1 MKSRTKKILN
11 FVLIFG
17 TLALVLLVGINGQE
31 MTGAVDA
38 LKAIAPVWIVLCVG
52 AYLLH
57 LCLDASTIWHY
68 LRCQGYKV
76 SFRYALFNSIIGMY
90 YSNVTPGA
98 TGGQPMQVY
107 YLKKKGVPIG
117 IGTSALTVKFFC
129 FQFMLAVLSTVLW
142 IAYGDYI
149 AVQTGSSIWILIVG
163 YTYNLITVSFVLM
176 MAVNKN
182 LVRFFIKLFIRI
194 GTKLHICKN
203 PEATLVKW
211 EDILSTFHESVM
223 SMRTHPKDFFIQLV
237 LGGAILLA
245 QMLPIFLVYCAFELN
260 GSNYLEL
267 TTLGIM
273 LYVSAA
279 YTPLPGASGA
289 QEGVFAIYFS
299 KVFPDGI
306 RLMALLL
313 WRFFTYYISILVGA
327 VTTVVHGFR
336 KDKALSEEMAKE
348 QTSSEVE
355 Q

>member
-1 MKSRTKKILN
+1 
-11 FVLIFG
+11 
-17 TLALVLLVGINGQE
+17 
-31 MTGAVDA
+31 
-38 LKAIAPVWIVLCVG
+38 
-52 AYLLH
+52 
-57 LCLDASTIWHY
+57 
-68 LRCQGYKV
+68 
-76 SFRYALFNSIIGMY
+76 
-90 YSNVTPGA
+90 
-98 TGGQPMQVY
+98 MQVY

-194 GTKLHICKN
+194 GTKLRICKN

-223 SMRTHPKDFFIQLV
+223 SMRTHPKDFFIQLA

-245 QMLPIFLVYCAFELN
+245 QMLPIFLVYCAFELT
-260 GSNYLEL
+260 GSDYLEL

-279 YTPLPGASGA
+279 YTLPGASGA

-327 VTTVVHGFR
+327 VTTVIHGFR

-348 QTSSEVE
+348 QTSSEAE

>member
-17 TLALVLLVGINGQE
+17 TLAIVLLIGINGQE
-31 MTGAVDA
+31 MSGAVEA
-38 LKAIAPVWIVLCVG
+38 LKSIAPEWIVLCVA
-52 AYLLH
+52 AYGLH
-57 LCLDASTIWHY
+57 VVLDASTIWHY
-68 LRCQGYKV
+68 LRTQGYKIT
-76 SFRYALFNSIIGMY
+76 FRYALFTSVIGMY

-107 YLKKKGVPIG
+107 YLKKKDVPIG
-117 IGTSALTVKFFC
+117 IGTSALTVKFFS

-149 AVQTGSSIWILIVG
+149 AVQTGSNIWILIVG
-163 YTYNLITVSFVLM
+163 YIYNIITVSFVLM
-176 MAVNKN
+176 MAVSKR
-182 LVRFFIKLFIRI
+182 LVRFFIRLFIRI
-194 GTKLHICKN
+194 GTKLRLCKN
-203 PEATLVKW
+203 PEAALVKW
-211 EDILSTFHESVM
+211 EDVLSTFHESVM
-223 SMRTHPKDFFIQLV
+223 SMRSHPKDFIVQLL

-245 QMLPIFLVYCAFELN
+245 QMLPIFLVYCAFGMT

-267 TTLGIM
+267 TALGIM

-299 KVFPDGI
+299 KIFPDGI

-313 WRFFTYYISILVGA
+313 WRFFTYYIAILVGA
-327 VTTVVHGFR
+327 VVSVISGFHKSR
-336 KDKALSEEMAKE
+336 HLAAEEPTEKA
-348 QTSSEVE
+348 
-355 Q
+355 

>member
-17 TLALVLLVGINGQE
+17 TLAIVLLVGINGQE
-31 MTGAVDA
+31 MSSAVDA
-38 LKAIAPVWIVLCVG
+38 LKSIAPEWIVLCVA

-57 LCLDASTIWHY
+57 ICLDASTIWHY
-68 LRCQGYKV
+68 MRTQGYKIT
-76 SFRYALFNSIIGMY
+76 FRYALFTSIIGMY

-107 YLKKKGVPIG
+107 YLKKKDVPIG

-149 AVQTGSSIWILIVG
+149 AVQTGSNIWILIVG
-163 YTYNLITVSFVLM
+163 YIYNIITVSFVLM
-176 MAVNKN
+176 MAISKR

-194 GTKLHICKN
+194 GTKLHLCKN
-203 PEATLVKW
+203 PEAALVKW
-211 EDILSTFHESVM
+211 EDVLSTFHESVM
-223 SMRTHPKDFFIQLV
+223 SMRAHPKDFIIQLL

-245 QMLPIFLVYCAFELN
+245 QMLPICLVYYAFGMT
-260 GSNYLEL
+260 GSSYLEL

-299 KVFPDGI
+299 KIFPDGI

-313 WRFFTYYISILVGA
+313 WRFFTYYIAILVGA
-327 VTTVVHGFR
+327 VTSVASGFR
-336 KDKALSEEMAKE
+336 KVKLSPEEEE
-348 QTSSEVE
+348 QKPNA
-355 Q
+355 